1 MIVFPPLCDEVSVSL
16 AFVSFTFPPSYQSSL
31 KLSLNRCLRLV
42 LCLFLIPFPSLF
54 AEILSAVVCFIS
66 FAKLKAWPVS
76 SNCNQQE

>member
-1 MIVFPPLCDEVSVSL
+1 MSVSL

-42 LCLFLIPFPSLF
+42 LCPFFIPFPSLF
-54 AEILSAVVCFIS
+54 AGILTAVVWFIS
-66 FAKLKAWPVS
+66 FAKLQVWPVS